1 MPTLRTDLK
10 QHLLS
15 TWALALKLSKTNRD
29 PLESFLNIHK
39 SSKRAQPEQLLVYK
53 HAILLHKIYN
63 EKIPPMDWVELTFN
77 QTITSRETFFNTIKT
92 NRNKV
97 GNNILSTRLSV
108 LNKKIKLEDLNLA
121 INVFKLKYKQILIT
135 F

>member
-15 TWALALKLSKTNRD
+15 DSAKALKLSKPNPD
-29 PLESFLNIHK
+29 PFESFINKHK
-39 SSKRAQPEQLLVYK
+39 LSKRALPNQLLEYK

-63 EKIPPMDWVELTFN
+63 EKIPPMDWIELTFN
-77 QTITSRETFFNTIKT
+77 QAITSRETFFNTIKT

-97 GNNILSTRLSV
+97 GNNILSTRLLV
-108 LNKKIKLEDLNLA
+108 LNKKIKLEDLNLTL
-121 INVFKLKYKQILIT
+121 NTFKLKYKQILIT